1 MKGTFLKFK
10 RRLDAIRIARSI
22 ILGASVGL
30 VLSGAWMILWKLA
43 VIDFAPIISLY
54 IGLGSFVLTG
64 GLAFLL
70 SHKSNKKLAEELDS
84 QFGLKARAQTMI
96 QYAGEEGDLVEIQR
110 QDAEIALSKIPVRKY
125 KFKGLWIY
133 LIAFVLSA
141 AVLSVGFVLS
151 DVRDYTP
158 PEEVIPFELSA
169 MQETG
174 INNLITYIEASPME
188 DEFKIPLSEVVK
200 ELLITLKQTHTQKDM
215 LIAVDTA
222 MTDIRDI
229 THASSNSTEVLNA
242 LWDSGDFYFKH
253 LAKVLDTSD
262 WSEPNEEAWGDF
274 SEKLLNYAA
283 VLMGDDKED
292 VEVDAKE
299 TLYFALDTMSRKLSI
314 TLEAA
319 GVGEDDEICLAIN
332 RLFNSNPGGFAPLL
346 SRIEK
351 IDEDEAREMLSTC
364 LNLHSTAL
372 YDAISLNKVNAN
384 VGEHV
389 MRKLAALLIVSIPEF
404 ERPDFVKNNE
414 SINQGQGN
422 GDDEENNVSG
432 DGGLGEGAT
441 YGSNDI
447 VIDPLTGEPIE
458 YGKLLDKYNAIMY
471 EKLDGDSYTE
481 EQKEAIKKYFDLLWS
496 GLEKKE
502 GN

>member
-10 RRLDAIRIARSI
+10 RRLNAIRIARSVL
-22 ILGASVGL
+22 LGASVGF
-30 VLSGAWMILWKLA
+30 VLSGVFLVLWKTA

-96 QYAGEEGDLVEIQR
+96 QYAGHEGDLVEIQR

-133 LIAFVLSA
+133 LIILVLSA
-141 AVLSVGFVLS
+141 ASLATGFIIN

-158 PEEVIPFELSA
+158 PEEVIPFELSS
-169 MQETG
+169 MQEIG
-174 INNLITYIEASPME
+174 IKNLITYVDNSAME
-188 DEFKIPLSEVVK
+188 EEFKVPLSEAIQ
-200 ELLITLKQTHTQKDM
+200 ELLSTLKQTHTQKDM
-215 LIAVDTA
+215 LIAVDAA
-222 MTDIRDI
+222 MRSIQEI
-229 THASSNSTEVLNA
+229 TYASSTSTEVLNA
-242 LWDSGDFYFKH
+242 LWDSGDIYFKH
-253 LAKVLDTSD
+253 LAKVLDTSE
-262 WSEPNEEAWGDF
+262 WSVPGEESWGDF
-274 SEKLLNYAA
+274 AEKLVNYAA

-292 VEVDAKE
+292 AELNGKE
-299 TLYFALDTMSRKLSI
+299 NLKFALDTMSLKLNI

-319 GVGEDDEICLAIN
+319 NVGDDDEIIVAIKG
-332 RLFNSNPGGFAPLL
+332 LFNSNPGGFAPLL
-346 SRIEK
+346 SK
-351 IDEDEAREMLSTC
+351 IDSIDETDARERLTTC

-372 YDAISLNKVNAN
+372 YDAIALNKVNAN
-384 VGEHV
+384 VGEYA
-389 MRKLAALLIVSIPEF
+389 MSKLAALLMVSIPDF
-404 ERPDFVKNNE
+404 ERTGEMIISKN
-414 SINQGQGN
+414 
-422 GDDEENNVSG
+422 DDESESSGG
-432 DGGLGEGAT
+432 DGGIGEGAT

-471 EKLDGDSYTE
+471 EKLEGDSYTE
-481 EQKEAIKKYFDLLWS
+481 EQKQAIKKYFDLLWS

>member
-229 THASSNSTEVLNA
+229 TYASSNSTEVLNA

-351 IDEDEAREMLSTC
+351 IDEDEAREMLST
-364 LNLHSTAL
+364 
-372 YDAISLNKVNAN
+372 
-384 VGEHV
+384 
-389 MRKLAALLIVSIPEF
+389 
-404 ERPDFVKNNE
+404 
-414 SINQGQGN
+414 
-422 GDDEENNVSG
+422 
-432 DGGLGEGAT
+432 
-441 YGSNDI
+441 
-447 VIDPLTGEPIE
+447 
-458 YGKLLDKYNAIMY
+458 
-471 EKLDGDSYTE
+471 
-481 EQKEAIKKYFDLLWS
+481 
-496 GLEKKE
+496 
-502 GN
+502 